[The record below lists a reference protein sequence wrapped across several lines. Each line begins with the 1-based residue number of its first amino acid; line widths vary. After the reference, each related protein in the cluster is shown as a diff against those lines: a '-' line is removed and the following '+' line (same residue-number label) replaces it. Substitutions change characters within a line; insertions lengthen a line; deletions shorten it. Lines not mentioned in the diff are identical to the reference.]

1 MLRDKLRA
9 FQFPSL
15 ITFKC
20 SCKIFNSPS
29 RMFDTLKSVN
39 LYILINSIKVYKIFK
54 EMKTKYLRRYKY
66 LKSET
71 QIGKLKLTSHKND
84 VFFKFCLK
92 ICFYFTI

>member
-1 MLRDKLRA
+1 M
-9 FQFPSL
+9 
-15 ITFKC
+15 
-20 SCKIFNSPS
+20 
-29 RMFDTLKSVN
+29 
-39 LYILINSIKVYKIFK
+39 YKIFK